1 MTLPNKL
8 PKDPLYK
15 TSEMTEADWK
25 EYFECRKKYDVEY
38 TKEQRTE
45 CCNRAGKLFAEGK
58 KEDADKIIGSL
69 PIAPLVAF
77 NLKTFAGLKNIQTFN
92 LSEAKKVFPDEF

>member
-15 TSEMTEADWK
+15 TYEMTEADWK

-58 KEDADKIIGSL
+58 KEDADKIIVMEDGKINGIGTHDELLKSNKIYKEVYDSQMKGSE
-69 PIAPLVAF
+69 V
-77 NLKTFAGLKNIQTFN
+77 
-92 LSEAKKVFPDEF
+92 